1 MQDIIRRILMI
12 DDDNEYYL
20 IVKQMLMQ
28 AKRVK
33 YDLHWADSFHS
44 GLGQIQSDHFDAV
57 LVDYDLGGRTGLEII
72 REANAND
79 YQAPF
84 ILYTGRGSYEV
95 DIEAMSAGATMY
107 LTKDEVNPLLLERAI
122 RYAIEIKQKER
133 KLRENEAQL
142 KNINDQL
149 VKELVERK
157 RAEQHILAEQAWLR
171 ITLASIGDAVITTDP
186 KGLVTSL
193 NSTAEHLTGWSSEEA
208 LGQPMEQVFSI
219 INEITGQKL
228 EDPVGEVM
236 QSGLVVGLA
245 DRTAL
250 VARDGRVIP
259 VEDSAA
265 PIQNGD
271 GEILG
276 VVMVFRDVTEKRK
289 NELALADYAERL
301 KSSNQEL
308 EQFATIA
315 SHDLQEPLRKIKWF
329 GDLLR
334 DQLGEALG
342 EVPEDYLERMN
353 SAADRMQEMIRDLL
367 ELSRVNSQGRDFEM
381 VDLTEAACD
390 VVSDLETR
398 ILAEQ
403 GQVLIGPLP
412 TIDGDAVQIR
422 GLLQN
427 LIGNAVKYH
436 KPGVPPIVKVSV
448 LADPEKFGDAV
459 TVSIQIEDNGIGFEE
474 VHIERIFQPFQ
485 RLHGRG
491 EYEGTGIGLS
501 ICKKIVE
508 RHQGRI
514 TAHGW
519 LGNGS
524 TFIVT
529 LPLKQTI

>member
-1 MQDIIRRILMI
+1 
-12 DDDNEYYL
+12 
-20 IVKQMLMQ
+20 
-28 AKRVK
+28 
-33 YDLHWADSFHS
+33 
-44 GLGQIQSDHFDAV
+44 
-57 LVDYDLGGRTGLEII
+57 
-72 REANAND
+72 
-79 YQAPF
+79 
-84 ILYTGRGSYEV
+84 LYTGRGSYEV

-107 LTKDEVNPLLLERAI
+107 LTKAEVNPLLLERAI
-122 RYAIEIKQKER
+122 RYAIEIKQKEH

-157 RAEQHILAEQAWLR
+157 RAEQHIVAEQAWFR

-193 NSTAEHLTGWSSEEA
+193 NSTAEQLTGWPSEEA
-208 LGQPMEQVFSI
+208 VGQPMDQVFSI
-219 INEITGQKL
+219 INEITGKKL

-236 QSGLVVGLA
+236 QTGLIVGLA

-250 VARDGRVIP
+250 VARDGQVIP

-289 NELALADYAERL
+289 IELALADYAERL

-315 SHDLQEPLRKIKWF
+315 SHDLQEPLRKIKRF
-329 GDLLR
+329 GELLR
-334 DQLGEALG
+334 ERLGEALG

-367 ELSRVNSQGRDFEM
+367 ELSRVNSQVRDFEM
-381 VDLTEAACD
+381 VDLTEAASD

-403 GQVLIGPLP
+403 GQVLVSPLP
-412 TIDGDAVQIR
+412 TIEGDAVQIR
-422 GLLQN
+422 RLLQN

-436 KPGVPPIVKVSV
+436 KPGVPPIVRVSAQ
-448 LADPEKFGDAV
+448 ADPEKFGEAA
-459 TVSIQIEDNGIGFEE
+459 TVSIRIEDNGIGFEE
-474 VHIERIFQPFQ
+474 VQVERIFQPFQ

-508 RHQGRI
+508 RHNGSI
-514 TAHGW
+514 TATSKPSEGA
-519 LGNGS
+519 
-524 TFIVT
+524 TFILT
-529 LPLKQTI
+529 LPKRQE